1 MKTRKGYRRDFWL
14 TLVIGTGLVFLV
26 ILLGVSFFIAISNA
40 EIKSR
45 KEFLRKQTE
54 LAATE
59 IELAID
65 RFEETAVGLTDYL
78 EDEDLDPDDFRDDLS
93 KSVRKIFN
101 NYPGLIDTV
110 WVNLQD
116 SVVFMTFSDR
126 NDFIRNNYEK
136 EVPTKLDRD
145 YLYFSEGSGQGFE
158 VSFLLNPVR
167 YTQNFVTHYY
177 LNNNGKK
184 MLLAGEELLSLDSEN
199 GESDLEIDRVSL
211 KNIRNDAS
219 IGIIGIYE
227 IDWIQD
233 EVSGSGVLVQYPFDF
248 GSIYENVALL
258 FMIESS
264 SVPGG
269 IYNTYLFLFTGFVFL
284 LIGTVVFFT
293 LSLQNRLDSQR
304 LLEEN
309 AREISELFDQQNIL
323 LKELRGFVFFHDY
336 KGQITRVSDEVEEVL
351 GHPKSEFLNAFKGE
365 EGHRDALNV
374 KGLVRSA
381 ISQNKSFINVEYD
394 FHRPDGKV
402 VRLRIFEKLV
412 FDKQGRFNG
421 GLGICTDISDQFQSK
436 QELIESGKRLQ
447 NLIDNIPDIILAY
460 DNEGILLESYA
471 KDQKF
476 LKSLGTSVI
485 GESVFDLVPEK
496 QREQTKFAFN
506 LARKT
511 EQIQTVD
518 LNFTTE
524 DENQYFE
531 IRFFPLDSKRMM
543 SITKDITSQRIWEK
557 GLVEAMNAA
566 DQASRAKS
574 EFLANMSHEIR
585 TPMNGLLGIIDLLDQ
600 TELDD
605 QQLQY
610 LDVIK
615 NSGNSLLNIIK
626 DILDYS
632 KIEAGKIE
640 INSISF
646 CPADELEKQ
655 VQILSGLAQMKGIIL
670 KTILQPKTKELME
683 GDVEKINQII
693 LNLVGN
699 AVKFTSKGGTVLVKL
714 ELEHISGGIN
724 FLKCIVQDSGIG
736 IPAEEIPKLTD
747 PFYQVESSNSRSYQ
761 GTGLGLAIAK
771 KIVELMGGELTITSE
786 LGKGSVFAFSVIVKK
801 APENA
806 GENHLALLPKRMN
819 WNGMAKEYPLRILL
833 AEDNELNLQ
842 LMKLMLEQLG
852 YAFDVVRNGNE
863 ALQSIKQKE
872 YDIILMDVQMPV
884 LNGLDASIEIRKLGE
899 IGQVYIVGLS
909 ANVFDEDQKK
919 AAEAG
924 MDDYLMKPIRLIS
937 LAEKLKEYS
946 LKCKFS
952 AKKV

>member
-1 MKTRKGYRRDFWL
+1 MKGKLGYRRDFWL
-14 TLVIGTGLVFLV
+14 TLVIGSGLVFLV
-26 ILLGVSFFIAISNA
+26 ILLGVSFFIAISDA

-59 IELAID
+59 IELAIG
-65 RFEETAVGLTDYL
+65 RFEENAVGLTDYL
-78 EDEDLDPDDFRDDLS
+78 EDEDLDPDDYRGDLT
-93 KSVRKIFN
+93 KAIRKIYN
-101 NYPGLIDTV
+101 NYPGFIDTV

-116 SVVFMTFSDR
+116 SVIFLTKTDR
-126 NDFIRNNYEK
+126 NDFIRNKYDK
-136 EVPTKLDRD
+136 KVPTKWNRD
-145 YLYFSEGSGQGFE
+145 YVYSVEGSGQGFE
-158 VSFLLNPVR
+158 VTFLLNPVR
-167 YTQNFVTHYY
+167 FTKNFVTHYY
-177 LNNNGKK
+177 LNNSGKK
-184 MLLAGEELLSLDSEN
+184 MLLIGEELKSLELDNDQSNLQIDS
-199 GESDLEIDRVSL
+199 VSL

-219 IGIIGIYE
+219 IGIIGLYE
-227 IDWIQD
+227 IDWKR
-233 EVSGSGVLVQYPFDF
+233 EGESGSGVLVEYPFDF

-258 FMIESS
+258 FMIESNS
-264 SVPGG
+264 ITNG
-269 IYNTYLFLFTGFVFL
+269 IYNTYLFLFAGFVFL

-293 LSLQNRLDSQR
+293 LSIQNRLESQK
-304 LLEEN
+304 LLEES
-309 AREISELFDQQNIL
+309 AQEISELFDQQNIL
-323 LKELRGFVFFHDY
+323 LKELRGFVYFHNY
-336 KGQITRVSDEVEEVL
+336 KGQITRVSDEVEEIM
-351 GHPKSEFLNAFKGE
+351 GHPKSEFLSAFRGDVINPDVLKVKE
-365 EGHRDALNV
+365 LV
-374 KGLVRSA
+374 KGAL
-381 ISQNKSFINVEYD
+381 SQNKSFIDLEYD
-394 FHRPDGKV
+394 FKKPDGST

-412 FDKQGRFNG
+412 FDKLGRFNG
-421 GLGICTDISDQFQSK
+421 GLGICTDISVQFQSK

-447 NLIDNIPDIILAY
+447 NLIDNIPDIIFAY

-471 KDQKF
+471 KDQNF
-476 LKSLGTSVI
+476 LKFLGTSVI

-518 LNFTTE
+518 LNFNTE
-524 DENQYFE
+524 DESQYFE
-531 IRFFPLDSKRMM
+531 IRFFPIDTKRMM

-600 TELDD
+600 TELDEE
-605 QQLQY
+605 QLQY

-615 NSGNSLLNIIK
+615 NSGNSLLSIIK

-632 KIEAGKIE
+632 KIEAGKID
-640 INSISF
+640 INSFTF
-646 CPADELEKQ
+646 CPSDELDKQ
-655 VQILSGLAQMKGIIL
+655 VQILSGLAQKKGVIL
-670 KTILQPKTKELME
+670 KTIHQPKTEELME

-699 AVKFTSKGGTVLVKL
+699 AVKFTSKGGTVLAKL
-714 ELEHISGGIN
+714 EIENISGGIN

-747 PFYQVESSNSRSYQ
+747 PFYQVESSSSRSYQ

-771 KIVELMGGELTITSE
+771 KIVELMGGELIITSE

-801 APENA
+801 APEKA
-806 GENHLALLPKRMN
+806 GTNPSTELPKRMN
-819 WNGMAKEYPLRILL
+819 WNGMAKEYPLKILL

-842 LMKLMLEQLG
+842 LMTLMLDQLG
-852 YAFDVVRNGNE
+852 YDFQVVKNGQE
-863 ALQSIKQKE
+863 ALRMVKEKE

-884 LNGLDASIEIRKLGE
+884 LNGLDAAKEIRKLGE
-899 IGQVYIVGLS
+899 KGDVYIVGLS

-924 MDDYLMKPIRLIS
+924 MNNYLTKPIRLVS
-937 LAEKLKEYS
+937 LAETLKEYS
-946 LKCKFS
+946 LKCNLSSKG
-952 AKKV
+952 V